1 MTCSHTTSPGIK
13 VEIIREAQVKYQR
26 RFDLLVKAPTL
37 DRALATVVIEI
48 KWSDNEETRSSLV
61 EQLARKYLRDH
72 GNSHGIYLVGWTGE
86 WRSPE
91 GVSRNLDELVRH
103 LDEQVVA
110 LNGDS
115 DLPAVAIRPIVLDMR
130 WRDSPAS
137 DESKVPG

>member
-1 MTCSHTTSPGIK
+1 MLYGKPGPTADIPKPESANKLKSKKTKVRRRLDEDALQAYIRRRLDDLLPYYIPGIK

-86 WRSPE
+86 
-91 GVSRNLDELVRH
+91 
-103 LDEQVVA
+103 
-110 LNGDS
+110 
-115 DLPAVAIRPIVLDMR
+115 
-130 WRDSPAS
+130 
-137 DESKVPG
+137 